1 MKRKKQQKN
10 YLDLI
15 PVRAQ
20 GLEWTR
26 DDEGIVVLEVE
37 NTGVF
42 NRIAQKCFKRP
53 KVTKVHM
60 EAFGSFLWPLI
71 DGERTVKELADL
83 LKERFG
89 EEAEPLYPR
98 VAKYMQIMESYHFIS
113 LSEGQT
119 VAAGEGER
127 NEGAGDTAKK

>member
-1 MKRKKQQKN
+1 MKRKKQPKN

-15 PVRAQ
+15 PARAE

-26 DDEGIVVLEVE
+26 DDEDIVVLEVE

-42 NRIAQKCFKRP
+42 NRIAQKLFKRP

-113 LSEGQT
+113 LVS
-119 VAAGEGER
+119 GER
-127 NEGAGDTAKK
+127 VGEAAEG

>member
-1 MKRKKQQKN
+1 M
-10 YLDLI
+10 DLI
-15 PVRAQ
+15 PKRAS
-20 GLEWTR
+20 GLMWNR

-53 KVTKVHM
+53 RVTKVHM
-60 EAFGSFLWPLI
+60 EQFGSFLWPLI
-71 DGERTVKELADL
+71 DGERRVKDLADL

-113 LSEGQT
+113 LSEGKMAEADGNGSD
-119 VAAGEGER
+119 VSVS
-127 NEGAGDTAKK
+127 KFK

>member
-1 MKRKKQQKN
+1 MKKKKQQKN

-15 PVRAQ
+15 PERAS
-20 GLEWTR
+20 GLAWTQ

-42 NRIAQKCFKRP
+42 NRMAQKFFKRP

-60 EAFGSFLWPLI
+60 EQFGSFIWPFI
-71 DGERTVKELADL
+71 DGKRTVTELANL

-113 LSEGQT
+113 LLESEACSRDDG
-119 VAAGEGER
+119 
-127 NEGAGDTAKK
+127 

>member
-1 MKRKKQQKN
+1 MKRKKQPKN

-15 PVRAQ
+15 PARAE

-26 DDEGIVVLEVE
+26 DDEDIVVLEVE

-42 NRIAQKCFKRP
+42 NRIAQKLFKRP

-60 EAFGSFLWPLI
+60 EQFGSFLWPLI

-113 LSEGQT
+113 LVS
-119 VAAGEGER
+119 GER
-127 NEGAGDTAKK
+127 VGEAAEG

>member
-1 MKRKKQQKN
+1 MKLKKQKKN

-15 PVRAQ
+15 PVQAE
-20 GLEWTR
+20 GLAWTR
-26 DDEGIVVLEVE
+26 DDEDIVVLEVE
-37 NTGVF
+37 NTGAF
-42 NRIAQKCFKRP
+42 NRIAQKLFKRP

-60 EAFGSFLWPLI
+60 EQFGSFLWPLI
-71 DGERTVKELADL
+71 DGERTVKDLADL

-113 LSEGQT
+113 LSEGKGPKQT
-119 VAAGEGER
+119 ETV
-127 NEGAGDTAKK
+127 

>member
-1 MKRKKQQKN
+1 MKKKKQQKN

-15 PVRAQ
+15 PERAS
-20 GLEWTR
+20 GLAWTQ

-37 NTGVF
+37 NTGAF
-42 NRIAQKCFKRP
+42 NRIAQKLFKRP

-60 EAFGSFLWPLI
+60 EQFGSFIWPMI
-71 DGERTVKELADL
+71 DGKRTVTELADL

-89 EEAEPLYPR
+89 EETEPLYPR

-113 LSEGQT
+113 LSDKDASSRDDG
-119 VAAGEGER
+119 
-127 NEGAGDTAKK
+127 

>member
-1 MKRKKQQKN
+1 MKRKDKQKN

-15 PVRAQ
+15 PVRAE

-26 DDEGIVVLEVE
+26 DDEEIVVLEVE

-42 NRIAQKCFKRP
+42 NRIAQKLFKRP
-53 KVTKVHM
+53 QVTKVHM
-60 EAFGSFLWPLI
+60 EQFGSFLWPLI

-89 EEAEPLYPR
+89 EEAEPIYPR

-113 LSEGQT
+113 LVS
-119 VAAGEGER
+119 GER
-127 NEGAGDTAKK
+127 VGDAAEG

>member
-1 MKRKKQQKN
+1 MKKKKQQKN

-15 PVRAQ
+15 PERAS
-20 GLEWTR
+20 GLAWTQ

-42 NRIAQKCFKRP
+42 NRMAQKLFKRP

-60 EAFGSFLWPLI
+60 EQFGSFIWPLI
-71 DGERTVKELADL
+71 DGKRTVSELADL

-113 LSEGQT
+113 LSD
-119 VAAGEGER
+119 
-127 NEGAGDTAKK
+127 NEARSRDDG

>member
-1 MKRKKQQKN
+1 MKQKKQSKN

-15 PVRAQ
+15 PVRAE
-20 GLEWTR
+20 GLAWTQ

-60 EAFGSFLWPLI
+60 EQFGSFLWPLI
-71 DGERTVKELADL
+71 DGERPVKELADL
-83 LKERFG
+83 LKEQFG

-113 LSEGQT
+113 LSEQRT
-119 VAAGEGER
+119 AAAGG
-127 NEGAGDTAKK
+127 G